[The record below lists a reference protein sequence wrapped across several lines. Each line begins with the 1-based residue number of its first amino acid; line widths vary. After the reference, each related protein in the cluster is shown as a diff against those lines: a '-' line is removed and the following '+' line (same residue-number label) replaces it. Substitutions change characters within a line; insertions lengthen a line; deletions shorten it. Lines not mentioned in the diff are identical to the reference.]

1 MHITECSA
9 CSLTQP
15 QRLEVE
21 KWQEAWPGMQVI
33 AEAIRLL
40 LLAINTASTNGNKA
54 AEQSLLA
61 VLLMLLIK
69 DIAPNL
75 TATPALADIAT
86 KLVTHIASGPASAA
100 FKAVVTGLPTQD
112 KLKLQVCSAIREF
125 YSPQ

>member
-1 MHITECSA
+1 
-9 CSLTQP
+9 
-15 QRLEVE
+15 
-21 KWQEAWPGMQVI
+21 MQVV

-40 LLAINTASTNGNKA
+40 LLAISSASTNGNKS

-75 TATPALADIAT
+75 TSTPALADIAT

-100 FKAVVTGLPTQD
+100 FKGVVTGLPTQD
-112 KLKLQVCSAIREF
+112 KLKLQVCSAMHKSC
-125 YSPQ
+125 SPL